1 MGLSLPRPTFCRHPG
16 AGRGPVEGRFR
27 ISPAGRNWTPAFAGV
42 ALIMMAVLSTPA
54 TAQTQADL
62 TAQAGADWK
71 RADVAMNVQYRATM
85 AFMKTMDGHAGAQTG
100 PSYSQALL
108 ASQRAWLTFR
118 DAQCVIQGY
127 GYRGGSA
134 EPMERLACR
143 ATLTRERTKQLK
155 DLVWQR

>member
-1 MGLSLPRPTFCRHPG
+1 MVGVMLAMG
-16 AGRGPVEGRFR
+16 
-27 ISPAGRNWTPAFAGV
+27 
-42 ALIMMAVLSTPA
+42 ALATPA

-71 RADVAMNVQYRATM
+71 RADTAMNAQYRATM
-85 AFMKTMDGHAGAQTG
+85 AFMKTMDGHAGVANG
-100 PSYSQALL
+100 PSYRQALL

-118 DAQCVIQGY
+118 DAQCVMQGY

>member
-1 MGLSLPRPTFCRHPG
+1 MRFLTCHPG
-16 AGRGPVEGRFR
+16 GGRGPVGVRRR
-27 ISPAGRNWTPAFAGV
+27 ISRAARHWIPAFAGV
-42 ALIMMAVLSTPA
+42 TLMIGATLPTPLS
-54 TAQTQADL
+54 AQTQADL
-62 TAQAGADWK
+62 TAQVGGDWK
-71 RADVAMNVQYRATM
+71 RADAAMNVQYRTTM
-85 AFMKTMDGHAGAQTG
+85 AFMKKMDGFTASDRPRG
-100 PSYSQALL
+100 PTYQQALL

-134 EPMERLACR
+134 EPMERLDCM